1 MITKSKI
8 LAFWEKSILLF
19 LLCLVVLAA
28 KAQKTNNDH
37 RNFLS
42 VSLTQL
48 IYLDFRASYEKRISS
63 SHGVKIE
70 FSYKPVLS
78 SYTDATIINF
88 GLNATG
94 WCYRYTAEWYYISL
108 GYRYY
113 FNKKKTIY
121 CSPEIFFKTM
131 SANNVIYSYGVGSS
145 RTTYLTNI
153 FEAKSMKA
161 HVVGLNLLVGKRF
174 RIKVSEG
181 FHMGFDMF
189 TGFSLRLKNIYTTIY
204 GSVKVVRRHDS
215 APHPGAIPISE
226 NPLIESNNL
235 VQASPQFGINLFFS
249 WK

>member
-1 MITKSKI
+1 MISTSKI
-8 LAFWEKSILLF
+8 ISFLGKTLLLF
-19 LLCLVVLAA
+19 VLFLVVLAA
-28 KAQKTNNDH
+28 NAQETNNDH

-48 IYLDFRASYEKRISS
+48 IYLDFRASYERRISP
-63 SHGVKIE
+63 SHGLKIE

-78 SYTDATIINF
+78 SFTDATIIDL

-121 CSPEIFFKTM
+121 CSPEVFFKSM
-131 SANNVIYSYGVGSS
+131 SANNIIYSYGVGSS
-145 RTTYLTNI
+145 GASNLTNI
-153 FEAKSMKA
+153 YEAKSMKA
-161 HVVGLNLLVGKRF
+161 RLVGLNLLVGKRF

-181 FHMGFDMF
+181 FHMGFDVF
-189 TGFSLRLKNIYTTIY
+189 TGFSLRFKTIYTTIY
-204 GSVKVVRRHDS
+204 GSVKVVHAHDS
-215 APHPGAIPISE
+215 SPRPGAIPISE
-226 NPLIESNNL
+226 NPLVESNDL
-235 VQASPQFGINLFFS
+235 IQASPQFGINLFFS